1 MLRLVCYWQ
10 LSEDFWHTKTFVL
23 FFFIPGKSDLDQ
35 LHQII
40 LLMGALPDYQIE
52 HMEKNRKYLNLKVSF
67 YSGSIG
73 IFRDFFFKISK
84 RFNKS

>member
-1 MLRLVCYWQ
+1 
-10 LSEDFWHTKTFVL
+10 
-23 FFFIPGKSDLDQ
+23 
-35 LHQII
+35 
-40 LLMGALPDYQIE
+40 MGALPDYQIE

-84 RFNKS
+84 RFNKMSILKMSILERNGGISFEKKFSHLMDEKLLDFSKVKYSSF